1 MRGPP
6 GPLKKAR
13 TSRLLAGAMIAASA
27 AATLTGC
34 NNTNHDAQNP
44 SVDIAIHW
52 WRLET
57 PPSVATEYFGCFGTT
72 GIIVNQSD
80 GNLAV
85 LYDDNMCPKNGA
97 PYQLVTRSGAN
108 PAVIVGTYRL
118 VPPDSTGRYAG
129 TGSS

>member
-1 MRGPP
+1 M
-6 GPLKKAR
+6 KKSA
-13 TSRLLAGAMIAASA
+13 SRALAAAAITVAAASV
-27 AATLTGC
+27 LTGC
-34 NNTNHDAQNP
+34 GNGTNHDAKNP

-85 LYDDNMCPKNGA
+85 LYDDNMCPKGGA
-97 PYQLVTRSGAN
+97 PYQLVKRNGSD

-118 VPPDSTGRYAG
+118 VPPDSTGEYAG
-129 TGSS
+129 TGSA